1 MRKREIPAFT
11 SALSKREAILVLLYI
26 PMHVALL
33 QLLLSHLA
41 QIGTLSLP
49 TANLLYYAIGFVY
62 MVTAAFGFLRRD
74 FDPLAERPFYTLLEI
89 LSSYGW
95 MFIANFI
102 VGMLMLGL
110 PEGTGTNPN
119 NQSIMNTAAMDS
131 RYVEAA
137 VVYLGPLVEE
147 MMFRAGVFGLIR
159 RKNRIAAYIAS
170 SLLFSLYHVLP
181 YAIASPKNWIF
192 IVQYLPVSFLLAR
205 CYERTNSIWGS
216 TLFHMLVNG
225 IAFSALGVLQ
235 ELM

>member
-62 MVTAAFGFLRRD
+62 MVAAGFGFLRRD
-74 FDPLAERPFYTLLEI
+74 FDPLADRPFYTLLEI

-102 VGMLMLGL
+102 VGMLM
-110 PEGTGTNPN
+110 
-119 NQSIMNTAAMDS
+119 A
-131 RYVEAA
+131 
-137 VVYLGPLVEE
+137 
-147 MMFRAGVFGLIR
+147 
-159 RKNRIAAYIAS
+159 
-170 SLLFSLYHVLP
+170 
-181 YAIASPKNWIF
+181 IF
-192 IVQYLPVSFLLAR
+192 IHPSLVIFGIFLPFAEIRSFKMI
-205 CYERTNSIWGS
+205 S
-216 TLFHMLVNG
+216 
-225 IAFSALGVLQ
+225 
-235 ELM
+235 